1 MGAIREE
8 QGFVYVGGK
17 RLRRGF
23 TTGSCAAAASK
34 AAVQMLL
41 SGSRVEYVDLVTP
54 KGIPIHVPVEDISVS
69 PDSVSCAVRK
79 DGGDDA
85 DDTNGALVYAKVSRK
100 ASEGID
106 VDGASASEGSPAEV
120 STSPWGT
127 PP

>member
-69 PDSVSCAVRK
+69 PDYV
-79 DGGDDA
+79 
-85 DDTNGALVYAKVSRK
+85 
-100 ASEGID
+100 
-106 VDGASASEGSPAEV
+106 
-120 STSPWGT
+120 
-127 PP
+127 